1 MMRKLYTISKMIQY
15 EHTWIVEPSAF
26 EAHCPRCEVLT
37 GATKWE
43 LNCCTDGVQSA
54 GDYAYCSKCDGP
66 YVKLLSDESQGVI
79 IAVHE
84 VGMGRRVFLERDTYT
99 LEPADKLSLMVKG
112 SQHPSYEARLK

>member
-43 LNCCTDGVQSA
+43 LNCCTAGVQSA
-54 GDYAYCSKCDGP
+54 GDYAYCSKCDDP
-66 YVKLLSDESQGVI
+66 YVKLLSDESQDVI

-84 VGMGRRVFLERDTYT
+84 EVQMICEQEGAIRPGIG
-99 LEPADKLSLMVKG
+99 LSFV
-112 SQHPSYEARLK
+112 EINV